1 LPNGIRNNDSKVESM
16 EPDYK
21 TMPLADLCELLS
33 NKTLELLKR
42 IERKDFEAGFT
53 ELKREVERIQAAI
66 RQQKETQ
73 MD

>member
-1 LPNGIRNNDSKVESM
+1 MPNATRTNESKAESM

-21 TMPLADLCELLS
+21 TMPLPDLCELLS

-42 IERKDFEAGFT
+42 IERKDFEDGFT
-53 ELKREVERIQAAI
+53 ELKKQVERIQAAI
-66 RQQKETQ
+66 RQQKKTQ